1 MRSAQC
7 ACLAGIFFAMLSTPA
22 CRKEPVRSTEVVVAP
37 AAKLPVDPDDP
48 AWEKA
53 PEYVA
58 KLVLQD
64 LVEPRLMT
72 PSTGEVRVRALA
84 NASDAAFRLQWL
96 DPNRSDLPGPG
107 KFSDACALQIP
118 GKLEPK
124 PPAPQ
129 MGEKGRTVEVTY
141 WRADWQA
148 SVDGR
153 GETIR
158 DLYPNASIDHYPFE
172 ARSLEPG
179 SPAQK
184 EMALRYA
191 PASASG
197 NLRSGRREQPVEDL
211 IADGPGTLA
220 PGASRHSQA
229 KGRHRGDT
237 WSVVLRRNLPE
248 GLGPRQRTQIAFA
261 IWEGSKGETGAR
273 KMRTGWISLL
283 LQGAP

>member
-1 MRSAQC
+1 
-7 ACLAGIFFAMLSTPA
+7 
-22 CRKEPVRSTEVVVAP
+22 VAP

-48 AWEKA
+48 AWENA

-84 NASDAAFRLQWL
+84 NASDAAFRLQWF
-96 DPNRSDLPGPG
+96 DPNRNDMPGPG
-107 KFSDACALQIP
+107 KFSDACAVQIP
-118 GKLEPK
+118 QKLEPK

-129 MGEKGRTVEVTY
+129 MGETGRTVEVTY

-153 GETIR
+153 GDTIR

-172 ARSLEPG
+172 AQSLERG
-179 SPAQK
+179 SAAQK
-184 EMALRYA
+184 EMTLRYA
-191 PASASG
+191 PASAVG

-220 PGASRHSQA
+220 PGPSRHSQA
-229 KGRHRGDT
+229 KGRHRGDA

-248 GLGPRQRTQIAFA
+248 GLAPRQRTQIAFA
-261 IWEGSKGETGAR
+261 IWEGSKQETGPR